1 MSKKTEHEHYT
12 EAYPKYRVDIN
23 NPKNSLGGS
32 DVVTHYAWT
41 EEDDKFIL
49 SYSEDGK
56 VKIHADKDL
65 EIVTGASKQG
75 NGVDILIHSGAGD
88 VVINA
93 DKNGEVKIFAKK
105 VTVKADES
113 MELKGGDKITMEAN
127 DIEFRG
133 TSIRGNQIWGNMA
146 PIKGKFGALVLAK
159 SHLGIDYIKVKMGW

>member
-56 VKIHADKDL
+56 VKILD
-65 EIVTGASKQG
+65 
-75 NGVDILIHSGAGD
+75 NGDGLFISHEVISTLSSFQAKILGLPPTIPY
-88 VVINA
+88 NF
-93 DKNGEVKIFAKK
+93 KILVGIENFPTKK
-105 VTVKADES
+105 
-113 MELKGGDKITMEAN
+113 
-127 DIEFRG
+127 
-133 TSIRGNQIWGNMA
+133 
-146 PIKGKFGALVLAK
+146 K
-159 SHLGIDYIKVKMGW
+159 S